1 MKEKISLKTVL
12 SWGMALFVLWMLW
25 TNLAVGFTKLT
36 VKQENLPE
44 NFDGLRIVHISD
56 FHNWSFSGMD
66 GLVMKRLKA
75 FEPDFI
81 AITGDIVDAHR
92 TNIPLTLSFVE
103 QLAEV
108 APCYYSTGNH
118 EGALSEID
126 RQWLFEGMEKSG
138 VILLH
143 DEAVTLERE
152 GQTLIV
158 AGLDDRPYSV
168 EAGSIT
174 VAIDSICQESDYNIV
189 LSHKPHY
196 FEEYKASAADL
207 VLSGHVHGGQ
217 AKLPFV
223 GGLYGPH
230 QGILPEYD
238 AGLYQDGDFA
248 MVVSR
253 GIGNSRF
260 PIRFNNQPEMLLI
273 ELKRQ

>member
-25 TNLAVGFTKLT
+25 TNLVVGFTKLK
-36 VKQENLPE
+36 VKQESLPE

-81 AITGDIVDAHR
+81 AITGDIVDGYR
-92 TNIPLTLSFVE
+92 TNIPLALSFVE
-103 QLAEV
+103 QLVEV

-118 EGALSEID
+118 ERGLDESE
-126 RQWLFEGMEKSG
+126 RQWLFEGMEKAG

-143 DEAVTLERE
+143 DEVVTLERE
-152 GQTLIV
+152 GQIMIV

-174 VAIDSICQESDYNIV
+174 AAIDSICQESDYNIV
-189 LSHKPHY
+189 LSHKPHH

-217 AKLPFV
+217 ARLPFV
-223 GGLYGPH
+223 GGLYGSH
-230 QGILPEYD
+230 QGFLPEYD

>member
-25 TNLAVGFTKLT
+25 TNLVVGFTKLT

-66 GLVMKRLKA
+66 ELVMKRLKA

-81 AITGDIVDAHR
+81 AITGDIVDGYR
-92 TNIPLTLSFVE
+92 TNIPLALSFVE
-103 QLAEV
+103 QLVEV

-118 EGALSEID
+118 ERGLDESE
-126 RQWLFEGMEKSG
+126 RQWLFEGMEKAG

-143 DEAVTLERE
+143 DEAVNLEKS
-152 GQTLIV
+152 GQILTI
-158 AGLDDRPYSV
+158 AGLRDRSSSAEMSSITADINALC
-168 EAGSIT
+168 EAG
-174 VAIDSICQESDYNIV
+174 DFNIV
-189 LSHKPHY
+189 LSHKPHC
-196 FEEYKASAADL
+196 FEEYKASTADL

-217 AKLPFV
+217 ARLPFV

-253 GIGNSRF
+253 GIGNSVV
-260 PIRFNNQPEMLLI
+260 PVRFNNQPEIVLI
-273 ELKRQ
+273 SLKSQ

>member
-1 MKEKISLKTVL
+1 MKQKISLKTVL

-25 TNLAVGFTKLT
+25 TNLVVGFTKLT

-118 EGALSEID
+118 EGALSESD

-143 DEAVTLERE
+143 DEAVNLQGLGWEYE
-152 GQTLIV
+152 GI
-158 AGLDDRPYSV
+158 AFY
-168 EAGSIT
+168 
-174 VAIDSICQESDYNIV
+174 
-189 LSHKPHY
+189 
-196 FEEYKASAADL
+196 AA
-207 VLSGHVHGGQ
+207 
-217 AKLPFV
+217 
-223 GGLYGPH
+223 
-230 QGILPEYD
+230 
-238 AGLYQDGDFA
+238 
-248 MVVSR
+248 R
-253 GIGNSRF
+253 T
-260 PIRFNNQPEMLLI
+260 
-273 ELKRQ
+273 